1 LYLRAIAQ
9 VSMMSYEG
17 VSEAITLLKRAL
29 AIDPSYAPAAARVAL
44 CRVGQVSFGL
54 GKVSDAEIS
63 EAAQLAAQAI
73 EMGKDDPDAL
83 WMGAHVLSF
92 LLARTGRPRVPSTA
106 P

>member
-1 LYLRAIAQ
+1 
-9 VSMMSYEG
+9 
-17 VSEAITLLKRAL
+17 
-29 AIDPSYAPAAARVAL
+29 
-44 CRVGQVSFGL
+44 L

>member
-54 GKVSDAEIS
+54 GKVSDVEIS